1 MLKRACKGAIVGA
14 VTGSIVGIGYH
25 MQSSGQPTKK
35 NKNVMESYQYI
46 EQNSEI
52 LFHATEIQMFE
63 AYTPDAVKTF
73 LDSLDRLLAIE
84 SLSAVIKK
92 EEVNPSWPI
101 TAQFLATEVSDALIV
116 IEHKLQDQ
124 TQQMTLKVHAEE
136 IKTHLQNTL
145 YNIDMN
151 VQQKIN
157 E

>member
-1 MLKRACKGAIVGA
+1 MLTRACKGAIVGA
-14 VTGSIVGIGYH
+14 VTGSVVGIGYH
-25 MQSSGQPTKK
+25 IQSGQRTKK
-35 NKNVMESYQYI
+35 NTNSLESYQYI
-46 EQNSEI
+46 QQNSEI
-52 LFHATEIQMFE
+52 LFHAAEIQLFN
-63 AYTPDAVKTF
+63 AYAPDAVKTF

-101 TAQFLATEVSDALIV
+101 TAQFLSTEVTDALIV
-116 IEHKLQDQ
+116 IEQKLEDQ
-124 TQQMTLKVHAEE
+124 TQQMTLKVHVEE
-136 IKTHLQNTL
+136 IKTHLQNAL

>member
-1 MLKRACKGAIVGA
+1 MLKRAYTGALVGA

-25 MQSSGQPTKK
+25 IQSGQKN
-35 NKNVMESYQYI
+35 NKNVEKKNSYQYI

-52 LFHATEIQMFE
+52 LFHAGEIQMFE
-63 AYTPDAVKTF
+63 KYAPDAVKTF
-73 LDSLDRLLAIE
+73 SDSLDRLLAIE
-84 SLSAVIKK
+84 SLSNVIKK

-116 IEHKLQDQ
+116 IEHKVEDQ
-124 TQQMTLKVHAEE
+124 TQKLALQVHVEE